1 MKFASRLGATILL
14 WSATPLFAQD
24 TLSDDGTAVVRPPYK
39 SGYTRGARFGG
50 PASIPAQL
58 EEDDRA
64 KAPVFRFPQVDAF
77 LQPWFD
83 GKRELNNSRDL
94 EIGSHYVNVYQR
106 LSDSL
111 TDDQQAWS
119 GIIRLAGTWL
129 LAGEN
134 TEDTGTLVFKIENR
148 HEIGSNISPSELAE
162 SAGYLG
168 QTGPLFTDVDT
179 VLVDLNWQQYFHDGR
194 TSIIAGRYD
203 PSDYMNVAGYANPW
217 TSFQNLMV
225 MLDAS
230 IAFPD
235 ASYGIG
241 VGHWLTDQWAVGGSI
256 NDANGTIPD
265 LGFFEGG
272 SEFFT
277 EAQLIWTPSREERLF
292 KRVGLTVWNVDAR
305 GDLGIGRGDGVA
317 LTANWTIADR
327 WMPFIRVGR
336 SNGTAS
342 IYNESTTVGFIRY
355 LAARSDLF
363 GIGINRGDPSDETLR
378 VQTTAEFFYR
388 FQLSENLAI
397 TPSVQLLDD
406 PALNPQHDRVWVFG
420 LRVRLAL

>member
-1 MKFASRLGATILL
+1 MKLEPLLAAAIVL
-14 WSATPLFAQD
+14 WSAAPLLAQEETP
-24 TLSDDGTAVVRPPYK
+24 SEVAVPERPPYK
-39 SGYTRGARFGG
+39 SGYTRGARYGG

-58 EEDDRA
+58 EDDDRA

-83 GKRELNNSRDL
+83 GKRELNDSRGL
-94 EIGSHYVNVYQR
+94 EIGSHYVSVYQR

-129 LAGEN
+129 LAGED
-134 TEDTGTLVFKIENR
+134 TENTGTLIFKVENR
-148 HEIGSNISPSELAE
+148 HEIGSNISPSELAK

-179 VLVDLNWQQYFHDGR
+179 VLVDLNWQQYFNDGR
-194 TSIIAGRYD
+194 TGIIAGRYD

-230 IAFPD
+230 VAFPD

-241 VGHWLTDQWAVGGSI
+241 VGHWLNDQWAIGGSI

-277 EAQLIWTPSREERLF
+277 EAQLIWTPARDERLF
-292 KRVGLTVWNVDAR
+292 KRSA
-305 GDLGIGRGDGVA
+305 
-317 LTANWTIADR
+317 
-327 WMPFIRVGR
+327 
-336 SNGTAS
+336 
-342 IYNESTTVGFIRY
+342 
-355 LAARSDLF
+355 
-363 GIGINRGDPSDETLR
+363 
-378 VQTTAEFFYR
+378 
-388 FQLSENLAI
+388 
-397 TPSVQLLDD
+397 
-406 PALNPQHDRVWVFG
+406 
-420 LRVRLAL
+420 

>member
-1 MKFASRLGATILL
+1 MKVASLISAAILL
-14 WSATPLFAQD
+14 WLAPPLFAQD
-24 TLSDDGTAVVRPPYK
+24 TPSDDGTAAVRPPYK
-39 SGYTRGARFGG
+39 SGYTRAARYGG
-50 PASIPAQL
+50 PASVSAQL

-64 KAPVFRFPQVDAF
+64 KDSIFRFPQVDAF

-83 GKRELNNSRDL
+83 GKRGLNDSRGL
-94 EIGSHYVNVYQR
+94 EIGSHYVTVFQR

-111 TDDQQAWS
+111 TDDKQAWS

-129 LAGEN
+129 LTGED
-134 TEDTGTLVFKIENR
+134 TENTGTLIFKVENR
-148 HEIGSNISPSELAE
+148 HEIGSNISPSELAN

-179 VLVDLNWQQYFHDGR
+179 VLVDLNWQQYFNDGR
-194 TSIIAGRYD
+194 TGVIAGRYD

-217 TSFQNLMV
+217 TSFQNLSV
-225 MLDAS
+225 MLDSS

-241 VGHWLTDQWAVGGSI
+241 VGHWLNDQWAVGGSI
-256 NDANGTIPD
+256 NDANGTISD

-277 EAQLIWTPSREERLF
+277 EAQLIWTPSRDERLF
-292 KRVGLTVWNVDAR
+292 KRVGLTVWDVDAR
-305 GDLGIGRGDGVA
+305 EDLGIGSGNGVA
-317 LTANWTIADR
+317 LTANWTFADR
-327 WMPFIRVGR
+327 WMPFIRLGR
-336 SNGTAS
+336 SDGTAS
-342 IYNESTTVGFIRY
+342 IYRESATVGFIHY

-363 GIGINRGDPSDETLR
+363 GFGINRGDPSDESLR
-378 VQTTAEFFYR
+378 EQTTVEFFYR
-388 FQLSENLAI
+388 FQVAENFAI
-397 TPSVQLLDD
+397 TPSVQLLKD
-406 PALNPQHDRVWVFG
+406 PALNPLEDRVWVFG